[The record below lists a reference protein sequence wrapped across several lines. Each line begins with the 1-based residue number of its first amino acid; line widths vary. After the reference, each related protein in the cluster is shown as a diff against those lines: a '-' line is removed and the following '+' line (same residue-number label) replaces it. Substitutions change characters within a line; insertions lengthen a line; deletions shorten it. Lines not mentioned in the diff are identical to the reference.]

1 MNKTAI
7 RLMQAKDLA
16 QVTAIERRSFPT
28 PWDKALYQKEIEE
41 NQFAHYYVIETDE
54 MIVGFCGMWI
64 VLDDAQITN
73 IAVDPD
79 HRQSGYGSMLFQYVL
94 NEAMLKGARTLS
106 LEVRTS
112 NVAAQTLYEK
122 FHLQKAGTRRNYY
135 TDNNEDAI
143 VMWVTLV

>member
-1 MNKTAI
+1 MSKVAI
-7 RLMQAKDLA
+7 RLMQTSDLE
-16 QVTAIERRSFPT
+16 QVTAIERRSFKT
-28 PWDKALYQKEIEE
+28 PWDRALYQKEIEE
-41 NQFAHYYVIETDE
+41 NQFAYYYVIEKDNE
-54 MIVGFCGMWI
+54 IIGFCGMWI

-73 IAVDPD
+73 IAIDPD
-79 HRQSGYGSMLFQYVL
+79 HRKFSYGSTLFQYVL
-94 NEAMLKGARTLS
+94 NQAMVKGARTLS

-112 NVAAQTLYEK
+112 NIAAQTLYEK